1 MKEPPKLKPDRSKP
15 AFTATISL
23 WIMLAIP
30 GAVGALIYQEWLV
43 LGGIMI
49 GLIAIVLLARFIRNE
64 SQKVEAHEEHIMSLW
79 RY

>member
-1 MKEPPKLKPDRSKP
+1 MKEPPKLRSDRSKP
-15 AFTATISL
+15 AFIATISL

>member
-43 LGGIMI
+43 LCGIAA
-49 GLIAIVLLARFIRNE
+49 GLIFIVLLARFIRHE
-64 SQKVEAHEEHIMSLW
+64 SQKVEAHEEHIMRLW